1 MFNNQSKLSSQYL
14 DKFLELNSKSNKKV
28 LSSHKVK
35 LKKDFALKQ
44 IETLKFQRFH
54 NKLFAENPKVL
65 DFKILQFFD
74 IIGTQIQSNKLLKSG
89 KVKLFKS
96 GSYTYFLKFIYFLV
110 KAAFVLL
117 STLNTNFVSNG
128 VSFFS
133 KKKNLLSFI
142 YFFKHKLLTSFI
154 YNTNI
159 HVKVKLFFFKFFLN
173 YFLFSLYRNL
183 KKYIEISLE
192 KHGGIS
198 IDENTPKFN
207 ASILT
212 NKNNK
217 SKALSYYEQYVYK
230 LNNFDETKKEI
241 NFKINNSKNLLSH
254 RICRK
259 QLYKTKKVL
268 DDKKFSI
275 VLSIIR
281 NYLRSKGVS
290 NPNALKIIDKA
301 IQNVTPL
308 YKITYQKR
316 GRNRI
321 AIAKYL
327 FIKKIRESMGIKW
340 VMGSIPTIRLNFALK
355 HHQLELKIATS
366 FLDTFFH
373 KGVAFAKSKD
383 FRNHSI
389 KGINVLNK
397 GQLLKTTKPFLSK

>member
-1 MFNNQSKLSSQYL
+1 MG
-14 DKFLELNSKSNKKV
+14 
-28 LSSHKVK
+28 
-35 LKKDFALKQ
+35 ALKQ

-133 KKKNLLSFI
+133 KKKNLLSFK
-142 YFFKHKLLTSFI
+142 Y
-154 YNTNI
+154 
-159 HVKVKLFFFKFFLN
+159 FFFKFFLN